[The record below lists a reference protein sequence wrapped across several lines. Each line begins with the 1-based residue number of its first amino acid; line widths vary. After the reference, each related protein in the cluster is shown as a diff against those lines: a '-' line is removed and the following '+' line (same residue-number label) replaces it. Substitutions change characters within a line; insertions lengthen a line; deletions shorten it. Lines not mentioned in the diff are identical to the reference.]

1 MEFYT
6 DDYQQE
12 MSAIVLFPWHRWG
25 IVKKRLGKGGE
36 EKEGEEEK
44 REWELWECT
53 SDCQCV

>member
-12 MSAIVLFPWHRWG
+12 MSPIVLFPWHRWG

-44 REWELWECT
+44 REWELWELY
-53 SDCQCV
+53 Q